1 MDFFGAQARARQQSR
16 LLAWGFAFS
25 VLAVILALDTVVL
38 MALRIR
44 NATGRHAEPFEG
56 SLLDWVLVHPGT
68 LLLVSVLVGGFIGVA
83 SLTRILQL
91 REGGG
96 YVARSLGG
104 VRVERGTPDPRRRQ
118 LHNVVEEM
126 ALASGVPVPEVYVL
140 EKDDSINAFAAGHT
154 PANAAVAVT
163 RGALVN
169 LNREQLQ
176 GVIAHEFSH
185 ILNGDMRLSI
195 RLMGMVFGLMAVA
208 TAGRLLLRL
217 AGTSGGGSRRDR
229 GVVPLA
235 LLGMAIAIVGQ
246 IGFWAGRM
254 LQAWISRK
262 RECLADASAV
272 QFTRNPDGL
281 RDALVRIA
289 AQDGSPDPAG
299 TGKAEVA
306 HLLFAPGAQR
316 MLATHPPLL
325 ERVQELDPQVTPE
338 RFKSM
343 IRQAREQMRRLLNTD
358 AAPAT
363 PAASA
368 AGAVQLAAIAVPAAA
383 ALISGSAGEPAP
395 RHLEQAIAV
404 RRALPPALHASAEQ
418 PEHAQALLLSIV
430 IFANPAAR
438 EQQLACV
445 REKLGDAMADDVQ
458 QAASATASLA
468 PMLRLP
474 AVLQLIPALRA
485 LPPAERLRYVVVLKE
500 VLRLDGT
507 ISAFE
512 YALEKLAVRAL
523 VPREAARDPHGNLA
537 LDDVAPSLGI
547 VFSVLARQGAGD
559 EEQARQAYEAGIR
572 MLLPMRRPAYSII
585 DDWVPAFDQALEQLC
600 RLRVAAKQLLIE
612 GLVRSIAHDE
622 MLAPAEAEL
631 LRAICAVLEC
641 PLPPLLPA
649 AAALRA

>member
-1 MDFFGAQARARQQSR
+1 
-16 LLAWGFAFS
+16 
-25 VLAVILALDTVVL
+25 
-38 MALRIR
+38 
-44 NATGRHAEPFEG
+44 
-56 SLLDWVLVHPGT
+56 
-68 LLLVSVLVGGFIGVA
+68 
-83 SLTRILQL
+83 
-91 REGGG
+91 
-96 YVARSLGG
+96 
-104 VRVERGTPDPRRRQ
+104 
-118 LHNVVEEM
+118 
-126 ALASGVPVPEVYVL
+126 
-140 EKDDSINAFAAGHT
+140 
-154 PANAAVAVT
+154 
-163 RGALVN
+163 
-169 LNREQLQ
+169 
-176 GVIAHEFSH
+176 
-185 ILNGDMRLSI
+185 MRLSI

-217 AGTSGGGSRRDR
+217 AGTSGGGSKRDR
-229 GVVPLA
+229 GVLPLA
-235 LLGMAIAIVGQ
+235 ALGMAIAIVGQ
-246 IGFWAGRM
+246 IGFWAGRL

-299 TGKAEVA
+299 TGREEVA
-306 HLLFAPGAQR
+306 HLLFAPGTRR
-316 MLATHPPLL
+316 MLATHPPLI

-343 IRQAREQMRRLLNTD
+343 MRQAREQMRRQATVD
-358 AAPAT
+358 PAAT
-363 PAASA
+363 ASA
-368 AGAVQLAAIAVPAAA
+368 ASISGAVQLATIAVPAAA
-383 ALISGSAGEPAP
+383 ALIADTAGDPAP

-404 RRALPPALHASAEQ
+404 RRALPVALHASAEQ

-438 EQQLACV
+438 EQQLASV
-445 REKLGDAMADDVQ
+445 RAKLGDTMADEVQ
-458 QAASATASLA
+458 QASAATASLA

-512 YALEKLAVRAL
+512 YALEKIAVRAL
-523 VPREAARDPHGNLA
+523 VPRAAARDPHGRLA

-547 VFSVLARQGAGD
+547 VFSVLARQGARD
-559 EEQARQAYEAGIR
+559 EEQARQAYEAGIG
-572 MLLPMRRPAYSII
+572 MLLPMHRPAYHII

-649 AAALRA
+649 AAPVRA